1 MPNPP
6 TVDDLK
12 RRKYT
17 GKYKLPKRFKI
28 TPIGTQPF
36 TIPTLTKPPTVLEI
50 LGTETYGS
58 LATETLSVLVGKS
71 YTNNV
76 SIIPSS
82 FEFYTNG
89 PIIIEPIFYPYDS
102 LWYVGN
108 EFNAKSVSLTTKS
121 DEEGI
126 FKVQRQFFGA
136 YSDDLLTSSYT
147 FTGYNFDNLNVN
159 LSADKTL
166 SIIQLG
172 KKTDKIIGGD
182 SISFINKL
190 NSGKFIDGSVQF
202 QIDYGHNGDVSPVF
216 DSLDV
221 VNTHTYTFTNPFTG
235 TKTITLSTIRNDS
248 ISDIST
254 TSISIDFQVSTSFWT
269 VRSLESI
276 ATTWRAISAV
286 PNPNGE
292 EDKFR
297 FLNFEGGENTGTEL
311 ISGEWNTE
319 WWGYSA
325 RDLYNFSGVSYN
337 IRGPGKPGNYID
349 ENNVTLIT
357 PRHGVCNEHWGSG
370 EDPKVGD
377 SMYFYDHTTGM
388 SVSAEVEAA
397 VTASWGSDIRL
408 VKFDRDLTAL
418 GDIKV
423 YKLPLFTTPIPADAF
438 CTIYQGGNGTFGT
451 GVSDRHAGL
460 GSHWPITNVHTRSG
474 FTTLLGSRF
483 RATDLGS
490 VSSVFTGKYFA
501 LSGAGA
507 LGDSSSPTFII
518 TDDDILLASTFQYGG
533 GYGPNYGV
541 SAIHTILSSGIET
554 LGNTEG
560 YTLSTVKMS

>member
-12 RRKYT
+12 RRRYT

-28 TPIGTQPF
+28 IPIGIQPF
-36 TIPTLTKPPTVLEI
+36 TIPTLTNPFTGLEI
-50 LGTETYGS
+50 LGTETYDS
-58 LATETLSVLVGKS
+58 LATETLSAIGFRNYVN
-71 YTNNV
+71 TV
-76 SIIPSS
+76 SIIPSN

-89 PIIIEPIFYPYDS
+89 PIIIEPILYPYDS

-121 DEEGI
+121 DEEGT
-126 FKVQRQFFGA
+126 FKVQRQFFGV

-147 FTGYNFDNLNVN
+147 FTGYNFKNLNVN
-159 LSADKTL
+159 LSADKT
-166 SIIQLG
+166 SVTTEAG
-172 KKTDKIIGGD
+172 KIGGD
-182 SISFINKL
+182 NISFINKL
-190 NSGKFIDGSVQF
+190 SSGKFIDGSVQF
-202 QIDYGHNGDVSPVF
+202 QIDYGHNGDISSVF

-221 VNTHTYTFTNPFTG
+221 VNTHNYTFTNPFTG

-248 ISDIST
+248 ISDVST
-254 TSISIDFQVSTSFWT
+254 TSISIDFQVSTSTWM
-269 VRSLESI
+269 VISRESI
-276 ATTWRAISAV
+276 ATTWQTISAV

-337 IRGPGKPGNYID
+337 IRGSGKPGNYKD

-357 PRHGVCNEHWGSG
+357 PRHGVCNEHWGSS

-388 SVSAEVEAA
+388 SVSAEVEAVSA
-397 VTASWGSDIRL
+397 TGIDDIRM
-408 VKFDRDLTAL
+408 VKYDRDLTAL

-423 YKLPLFTTPIPADAF
+423 YKLPLFTTPINANKF
-438 CTIYQGGNGTFGT
+438 CTIYQGGNGPFGT
-451 GVSDRHAGL
+451 GSSDRHAGL
-460 GSHWPITNVHTRSG
+460 GTHSSITDVIGTQL
-474 FTTLLGSRF
+474 FDTQLG
-483 RATDLGS
+483 ATDLWS
-490 VSSVFTGKYFA
+490 VSSIFTGTYFA
-501 LSGAGA
+501 LSSLAI
-507 LGDSSSPTFII
+507 GDSSSPTFII
-518 TDDDILLASTFQYGG
+518 TDDDILLASTFWSAGG
-533 GYGPNYGV
+533 GGPNYGLP
-541 SAIHTILSSGIET
+541 AIHSVLSSGIET

-560 YTLSTVKMS
+560 YTLSTVKIS